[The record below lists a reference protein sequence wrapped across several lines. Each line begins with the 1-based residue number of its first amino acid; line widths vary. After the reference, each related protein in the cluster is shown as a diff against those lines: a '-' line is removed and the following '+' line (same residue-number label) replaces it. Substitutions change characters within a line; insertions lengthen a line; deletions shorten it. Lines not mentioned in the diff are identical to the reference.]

1 MARIMVVAEED
12 LTILSEETLRW
23 CIREI
28 KNNGPERY
36 PSLAHYEHRLAKY
49 ERALAVKTEMC
60 VERLFTS

>member
-1 MARIMVVAEED
+1 MARIVVVAEED

-36 PSLAHYEHRLAKY
+36 PSQAHYDRRLAKY
-49 ERALAVKTEMC
+49 ERALAVKTETC
-60 VERLFTS
+60 GERLFAS